1 MTHLV
6 DGSMASL
13 CLINLSKVRM
23 SRYSKRHYE
32 DMARIIYDGQEYAS
46 EWGGAVAAVAIESV
60 KRSIIQMFEADNDKF
75 DRKKFNA
82 ACNGFG
88 RRELYSSEKLPK
100 QEG

>member
-1 MTHLV
+1 
-6 DGSMASL
+6 
-13 CLINLSKVRM
+13 M